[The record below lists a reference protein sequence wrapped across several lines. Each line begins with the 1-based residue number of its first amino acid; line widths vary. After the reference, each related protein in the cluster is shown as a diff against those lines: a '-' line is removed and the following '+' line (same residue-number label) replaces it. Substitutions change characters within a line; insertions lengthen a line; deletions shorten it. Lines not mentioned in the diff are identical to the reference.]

1 MNAVVHEAPPESAE
15 PQEWGDAAMA
25 AKAAGSL
32 SEAWKM
38 FIKTKFFVAIRR
50 SPDDDPKNY
59 LLHLSQ
65 DPGLAL
71 PTLRIAEVRERLG
84 AEQGDGLV
92 ALSGVEIV
100 RRVEDG
106 TCIEVLLHDGVF
118 AISPKRTIW
127 LRSGVKVAL
136 GRVATR
142 RSLRAAAPAA
152 PLPVLAAAADT
163 VALPDDELDDEF
175 DDELGEAAPVL
186 GLLASRYAKPAIAAA
201 VLLLAGAVLFVV
213 RPVPKAPAVV
223 PVAFEAPL
231 PSRTAVAP
239 RPPGAP
245 AVADPVMV
253 FAPQNSGFSVSLPG
267 MAEELELSP
276 DQARRLRDFRTNQYR
291 LLYQGRLYT
300 IEATDYLSRAPKD
313 PGAEADVVQKSIVG
327 SDGTLLRATPLAMR
341 GAIGREVRV
350 SLAGGGERA
359 ARFVFV
365 GSKFIVVMVS
375 VPNGKQAAAQID
387 SFLQSFQLN

>member
-1 MNAVVHEAPPESAE
+1 MNAVGHEASLTEAGF
-15 PQEWGDAAMA
+15 QEWGDVALAAQ
-25 AKAAGSL
+25 AAGSL
-32 SEAWKM
+32 SEAWKL
-38 FIKTKFFVAIRR
+38 FIKTKFYVAILR

-59 LLHLSQ
+59 LLQLSG
-65 DPGLAL
+65 DPDLAL

-84 AEQGDGLV
+84 AQQGDGVV
-92 ALSGVEIV
+92 ALTGVEIV

-106 TCIEVLLHDGVF
+106 ACIEVLLREGVF
-118 AISPKRTIW
+118 AISAKRTIW

-152 PLPVLAAAADT
+152 PLPVLAPAAENLA
-163 VALPDDELDDEF
+163 VGLPDDGLDDE
-175 DDELGEAAPVL
+175 LHEAAP
-186 GLLASRYAKPAIAAA
+186 GPASLAARYRKPAIAAA
-201 VLLLAGAVLFVV
+201 VVLVAGTALFMLGTAH
-213 RPVPKAPAVV
+213 KAPVVV
-223 PVAFEAPL
+223 PRAFEAPL
-231 PSRTAVAP
+231 PSRTVVAP
-239 RPPGAP
+239 SPPGAP
-245 AVADPVMV
+245 AVPDPVVV

-267 MAEELELSP
+267 MAEELELPP

-300 IEATDYLSRAPKD
+300 IEATDYLSRAPQN
-313 PGAEADVVQKSIVG
+313 PGAEADVVQQSIIG
-327 SDGTLLRATPLAMR
+327 SDGTLVRATPLAIR
-341 GAIGREVRV
+341 GAVGREVRV

-375 VPNGKQAAAQID
+375 VPNGKQASAHID
-387 SFLQSFQLN
+387 SFLQSFQLH